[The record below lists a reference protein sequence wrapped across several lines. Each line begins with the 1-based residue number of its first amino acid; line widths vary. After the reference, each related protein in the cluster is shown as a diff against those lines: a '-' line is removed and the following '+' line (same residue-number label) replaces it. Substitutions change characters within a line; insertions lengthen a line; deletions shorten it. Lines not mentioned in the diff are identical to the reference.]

1 VLPVTVPSAKV
12 DYDTT
17 KSDAN
22 YGKFLGTLDLG
33 TSFTTGD
40 YTVKVTVDGHLRR
53 TIQVTQG
60 LGRFKQ
66 LQPARQK
73 LSPQDWFAGDVDSDN
88 ALTIKD
94 YNILMSCMPD
104 VSPDGG
110 TTCRLNA
117 NYATRS
123 HLL

>member
-1 VLPVTVPSAKV
+1 M
-12 DYDTT
+12 
-17 KSDAN
+17 
-22 YGKFLGTLDLG
+22 
-33 TSFTTGD
+33 
-40 YTVKVTVDGHLRR
+40 
-53 TIQVTQG
+53 TQG
-60 LGRFKQ
+60 LGTIQTITAGQTKT
-66 LQPARQK
+66 LSAR
-73 LSPQDWFAGDVDSDN
+73 LVAGDVDSDN

-123 HLL
+123 HLLDNSTISSLDDYDLFLREYSVQNGD